1 MENVPLE
8 ENEQQ
13 RQRLIA
19 LVDRLS
25 DDDLGR
31 PASSGWTVSM
41 HLAYLSFW
49 DRWAEHLIRRW
60 RTGGLPP
67 PTVPAWYDD
76 AMNATLLHQWRA
88 LPPREAARMA
98 VEAASA
104 VDLEI
109 ARTETPVLMAMT
121 AAHEGHLIHRHQV
134 RGRCLDDL
142 EAALLS

>member
-13 RQRLIA
+13 RQRLVA

-31 PASSGWTVSM
+31 AAGAGWTVST
-41 HLAYLSFW
+41 HLAYLAFW
-49 DRWAEHLIRRW
+49 DRWAEQLIRRW
-60 RTGGLPP
+60 RTGEMPP

-76 AMNATLLHQWRA
+76 AMNATLLDQWRT
-88 LPPREAARMA
+88 LPPRAAATLA

-121 AAHEGHLIHRHQV
+121 AAHEGHLIHRHQF
-134 RGRCLDDL
+134 RSRCLDQVDAVL
-142 EAALLS
+142 NS

>member
-31 PASSGWTVSM
+31 ETGAGWTVST
-41 HLAYLSFW
+41 HLAYLAFW

-60 RTGGLPP
+60 RTGELPP

-76 AMNATLLHQWRA
+76 AMNATLLDQWRA
-88 LPPREAARMA
+88 LPPRAAATLA
-98 VEAASA
+98 VEAAEA
-104 VDLEI
+104 VDFEI

-121 AAHEGHLIHRHQV
+121 AAHEGHLIHRHQF
-134 RGRCLDDL
+134 RSRRLDDL
-142 EAALLS
+142 EAALPS